1 MQENPKL
8 KSRRRSAGFTLIELL
23 IVVALIGILAGIGVQ
38 AALYAFDVARLG
50 STVGSMRGV
59 ATVVMAYE
67 TANSTLPGVGL
78 KTVAE
83 VEPTL
88 RPMGAPVPTTD
99 GWGHDLYYESVLI
112 AGEPTFRVWSYGKDG
127 TPDGAAPGVWVDFF
141 SDVML
146 ESGTFIQTRW

>member
-1 MQENPKL
+1 MHENPKL
-8 KSRRRSAGFTLIELL
+8 KSRHGSAGFTPIELL
-23 IVVALIGILAGIGVQ
+23 IVVAMIGILAAIGVQ

-50 STVGSMRGV
+50 STVGNIRGV

-67 TANSTLPGVGL
+67 TANSTLPAAGL
-78 KTVAE
+78 QTVAD

-99 GWGHDLYYESVLI
+99 GWGNDLYYETVMI
-112 AGEPTFRVWSYGKDG
+112 AGDPTFRVWSYGKDG
-127 TPDGAAPGVWVDFF
+127 IPDGAAPGVWVDFF
-141 SDVML
+141 SDVVL